1 MEMAAQLA
9 RHGLCS
15 SFDEAMKWTPRK
27 MYAVLFVDGKLRQS
41 EQREAL
47 ALHAMAAR
55 GDPKAI
61 QKALKDDP

>member
-27 MYAVLFVDGKLRQS
+27 MFAVLFVDAKLSES
-41 EQREAL
+41 EQRQQL
-47 ALHAMAAR
+47 ALHTMAAR

-61 QKALKDDP
+61 KQALKEP